1 MISPILQKKF
11 EELFVDDFTD
21 DQFNQWV
28 DEKYAK
34 EEYEKKRPSFLNQI
48 FNWLPVII
56 PSLIM
61 FSVGGWIIYK
71 ETFSRVEQEVLI
83 GDFCTF
89 AYKNGKIV
97 NSWSI
102 PVDKLTDSAKTAQK
116 KAAEDLLMI
125 LNK

>member
-34 EEYEKKRPSFLNQI
+34 EKLEEKKPSFLRQI

-56 PSLIM
+56 PSLVM
-61 FSVGGWIIYK
+61 LSVIGYVIYEK
-71 ETFSRVEQEVLI
+71 TFSRVEQKVI
-83 GDFCTF
+83 TGDFCTI
-89 AYKNGKIV
+89 AYQNGKIV
-97 NSWSI
+97 NLWYI
-102 PVDKLTDSAKTAQK
+102 PIDKLTDSAKTAQK
-116 KAAEDLLMI
+116 KAAEDLLTI